1 MTRYEEHYL
10 TLPSNGGGAEFT
22 DNTNARFQVRLA
34 SPLILEG
41 HGWEVALTSIS
52 FPSNPL
58 EKTTNASILK
68 TFPAGTMLAGKTV
81 LTNWESAQAE
91 PRRATTHVD
100 VKVEEVADGQFT
112 VNDGITFVRAVIN
125 TLDCKVHEERI
136 KQPTG
141 QFPQDQAPGSGQT
154 PYRRPLWIKEGRRM
168 DQIYE
173 FDSNHTLI
181 INPCD
186 YVFDD
191 LAFTYFNAQ
200 LAKAWGILDK
210 KGKLYG
216 PSVRFVY
223 KDQHVLDTAGN
234 VGSTLTYTDSDGV
247 ATDVVKLNAL
257 VRWEIMNMN
266 TGWFESTFLPEA
278 KTLRVYSNACESRLV
293 GNQRVDVLRE
303 LRMDGNRRGQQYYEP
318 RHLEYL
324 PVRRQAFEVLEIHID
339 DLNGGT
345 VDFGSG
351 VTSVVL
357 HFRRPIN

>member
-1 MTRYEEHYL
+1 MTRYEERYL
-10 TLPSNGGGAEFT
+10 TLPSNGGGNEFT

-34 SPLILEG
+34 SPLLLEG

-81 LTNWESAQAE
+81 ITHWKSAQE
-91 PRRATTHVD
+91 EDRRATTHVD
-100 VKVEEVADGQFT
+100 VKAEEVADGQFT
-112 VNDGITFVRAVIN
+112 VNDGNTFVRAVIN

-136 KQPTG
+136 KQPT
-141 QFPQDQAPGSGQT
+141 FADDDSADT

-173 FDSNHTLI
+173 FDSNHTLV

-186 YVFDD
+186 YVFDE
-191 LAFTYFNAQ
+191 LAYTYFNAN

-216 PSVRFVY
+216 PSVRFLY
-223 KDQHVLDTAGN
+223 KDQHVLNTAGD
-234 VGSTLTYTDSDGV
+234 VGSTLTYTDPSG
-247 ATDVVKLNAL
+247 TQTQVVKLNAL

-266 TGWFESTFLPEA
+266 TGWFESTFLPES
-278 KTLRVYSNACESRLV
+278 KTLRVYSNVCDSRLV

-303 LRMDGNRRGQQYYEP
+303 LRMEGGRRGQQYYEP

-339 DLNGGT
+339 DLNRAPSILGRG
-345 VDFGSG
+345 
-351 VTSVVL
+351 
-357 HFRRPIN
+357 